1 DWQINGVTGDS
12 LHKLGTGTLKINGTG
27 VNPGSLS
34 VGDGTVILAQ
44 RADDNGLSQAF
55 SSVSIVSGRPTLVL
69 NDDKQ
74 INPDNIKW
82 GYHGGKL
89 DINGNSLTFHKL
101 NGADDGA
108 ILTNSGSMANVNLD
122 FNSPDTTA
130 TVANIWHGHFTGNLN
145 INNEVTAGTQ
155 NDFAIDGGVNTQ
167 GSITQ
172 QNGRLFMQGHPVV
185 HAVSSQDVAN
195 KLKALGDNSVLT
207 QPVSFTQND
216 WENRQFSMAELNL
229 QNAEFN
235 LARNASLNTRINAEH
250 STVTLGSEDLYIDL
264 NDGNGV
270 ATKPTLGKSKA
281 TAEDDQS
288 RFNGHVQ
295 LQQGSAL
302 TINEHFAGGIDSADS
317 ATTITSTDTTL
328 NQLSRFTQSSLSLGE
343 GAKLTATAGLLSD
356 GTVSSNAGA
365 SLSLLSDQPGTM
377 YSAQSWELSG
387 QDTSLNVGAGGIIT
401 GDINANDAASISFGT
416 TDINQ
421 STNYYG
427 NINAPLASVTM
438 KDTAWQVNKQSVAK
452 SLTLNGSTLSFN
464 RFGQGGLTSDT
475 LEATNSSFIINADG
489 KAADTVTVNQ
499 ALTGGNNTLV
509 VIPTTNSVKQG
520 GDPVSLVTAP
530 KNTQS
535 NIFTLNPVSINAGFH
550 SFTPQLDVL
559 ETDVNKQWRLE
570 GFYIQPDKAALRTG
584 KSFMDLGYKNFITE
598 INNLNDRMG
607 DLRHTHGETGAWA
620 RLNSGSGSATD
631 GFTGSYTHLQ
641 IGADRKHIIEG
652 GELFTGVTATFT
664 SSNNRGTGWSGRTK
678 STGIGVYASAMF
690 DSGLYVDT
698 IGKYVRHDNHY
709 SSSALGMPEQDYGSH
724 SWYLGAEAGWRF
736 SLPDET
742 YIQPQTELIYGT
754 VSENQF
760 AWQFNGGEI
769 YMQRKQM
776 QPLIGRTGIEFG
788 KTFRGKDWEMTAL
801 TGINYQYDLFKPTV
815 TAFKDLAGDTY
826 INNGKDSR
834 VVFNVGVNTKIKEN
848 TRISLNV
855 ERSEFGSYNIDKL
868 INANIRYTF

>member
-1 DWQINGVTGDS
+1 GGGIIVNGEHLVDWQINGVTGDS

-130 TVANIWHGHFTGNLN
+130 TIANIWHGHFTGNLN

-155 NDFAIDGGVNTQ
+155 NDFAIDGGVNAQ

-387 QDTSLNVGAGGIIT
+387 QDTSLNVGAG
-401 GDINANDAASISFGT
+401 
-416 TDINQ
+416 
-421 STNYYG
+421 
-427 NINAPLASVTM
+427 
-438 KDTAWQVNKQSVAK
+438 
-452 SLTLNGSTLSFN
+452 
-464 RFGQGGLTSDT
+464 
-475 LEATNSSFIINADG
+475 
-489 KAADTVTVNQ
+489 
-499 ALTGGNNTLV
+499 
-509 VIPTTNSVKQG
+509 
-520 GDPVSLVTAP
+520 
-530 KNTQS
+530 
-535 NIFTLNPVSINAGFH
+535 
-550 SFTPQLDVL
+550 
-559 ETDVNKQWRLE
+559 
-570 GFYIQPDKAALRTG
+570 
-584 KSFMDLGYKNFITE
+584 
-598 INNLNDRMG
+598 
-607 DLRHTHGETGAWA
+607 
-620 RLNSGSGSATD
+620 
-631 GFTGSYTHLQ
+631 
-641 IGADRKHIIEG
+641 
-652 GELFTGVTATFT
+652 
-664 SSNNRGTGWSGRTK
+664 
-678 STGIGVYASAMF
+678 
-690 DSGLYVDT
+690 
-698 IGKYVRHDNHY
+698 
-709 SSSALGMPEQDYGSH
+709 
-724 SWYLGAEAGWRF
+724 
-736 SLPDET
+736 
-742 YIQPQTELIYGT
+742 
-754 VSENQF
+754 
-760 AWQFNGGEI
+760 
-769 YMQRKQM
+769 
-776 QPLIGRTGIEFG
+776 
-788 KTFRGKDWEMTAL
+788 
-801 TGINYQYDLFKPTV
+801 
-815 TAFKDLAGDTY
+815 
-826 INNGKDSR
+826 
-834 VVFNVGVNTKIKEN
+834 
-848 TRISLNV
+848 
-855 ERSEFGSYNIDKL
+855 
-868 INANIRYTF
+868 